1 MADYGVHQTDAQLRE
16 LEKRI
21 KEVYA
26 KAEQEVRE
34 KLKSFEE
41 RHAAK
46 DARYRQMVKD
56 GKMSKDDYTA
66 WLRGQVFQRK
76 QWKAKLASIQDTLYH
91 ADKIAQQMINDG
103 RESPFIDNA
112 VFFGRNI
119 GRETGLGATFGSY
132 DHNTI
137 RRLIKDNPDILP
149 PRKGINKDKA
159 YEWYNKII
167 NQSVTQGII
176 QGESVG
182 QIAKRIS
189 EATGQKLSAAAM
201 RQARTA
207 YTGAQ
212 NAGRMEM
219 LREAK
224 KMGIKVRKQWLTV
237 GDNRVRHAH
246 VDLDGAEEE
255 VEEPFVND
263 IGEIMYPGDPNAD
276 PENVWNCRCTLTY
289 FYPDYEE

>member
-1 MADYGVHQTDAQLRE
+1 MADYGVRKTDAQLRE

-26 KAEQEVRE
+26 KAEQEVLE

-41 RHAAK
+41 RHATRDEK
-46 DARYRQMVKD
+46 YRQMVKD

-76 QWKAKLASIQDTLYH
+76 QWKAKLTSIQDTLYH
-91 ADKIAQQMINDG
+91 ADKVAQQMINDG
-103 RESPFIDNA
+103 RANPFIDNA
-112 VFFGRNI
+112 VFFGKKI
-119 GRETGLGATFGSY
+119 GDETGLKASFGSY
-132 DHNTI
+132 DHKTV

-149 PRKGINKDKA
+149 PKKGVNKDKA

-176 QGESVG
+176 QGESVA

-189 EATGQKLSAAAM
+189 EATGQKLSAAMM

-207 YTGAQ
+207 YTGSQ

-224 KMGIKVRKQWLTV
+224 KMGINVRKQWLTV

-263 IGEIMYPGDPNAD
+263 IGEIMYPGDPDAD
-276 PENVWNCRCTLTY
+276 PDNVWNCRCTLTY

>member
-1 MADYGVHQTDAQLRE
+1 MADYGVRKTDAQLRE

-26 KAEQEVRE
+26 KAEQEVLE

-46 DARYRQMVKD
+46 DEKYRQMVKD

-76 QWKAKLASIQDTLYH
+76 QWKTKLASIQDTLYH
-91 ADKIAQQMINDG
+91 ADTVAQQMINDG
-103 RESPFIDNA
+103 RANPFIDNA
-112 VFFGRNI
+112 VFFGRKI
-119 GRETGLGATFGSY
+119 GDETGLNASFGSY
-132 DHNTI
+132 DHKTV

-149 PRKGINKDKA
+149 PKKGVNKDKA

-167 NQSVTQGII
+167 NKSVTQGII
-176 QGESVG
+176 QGESVA

-189 EATGQKLSAAAM
+189 EATGQKLSAAMM

-207 YTGAQ
+207 YTGSQ

-219 LREAK
+219 LRAAK
-224 KMGIKVRKQWLTV
+224 KMGINVRKQWLTV

-263 IGEIMYPGDPNAD
+263 IGEIMYPGDPDAD